1 MPDAG
6 AGVNGTASQPAS
18 GPTRIACLLV
28 PLFPLA
34 ARLRSEPELG
44 QEALAVLAGNGHAA
58 RVVAATRLARQAGI
72 RPGFTLSQARA
83 RLPKLIARPR
93 DAECERA
100 AQEALLDV
108 AESFSPRIEDGEDGL
123 AYLDGQGLERH
134 YPGESPDEELAR
146 ALMLASEKQAGLP
159 IRVGIAASKLAARVA
174 AVQPHSPT
182 LVPAGSECDVLA
194 PLPLS
199 QLTPHAAT
207 LAKLSSWGIRSL
219 GELASLP
226 KDEVAS
232 RLGPAGQQLHA
243 MARGLDPEP
252 LMPRHP
258 PPVFREGMEL
268 EWPLVNLEPFVFVAR
283 GALERITCRMQS
295 HGLGCERLGLSLQL
309 EPDGHHE
316 RSITLPA
323 PTRDVKTLLTLV
335 RLDLE
340 AHPPSAPILAFTLI
354 AHPDRPREAQL
365 SLFGPAALSPD
376 KLATT
381 VARLFSML
389 GEGRV
394 GSPRAVDAHGPERF
408 TLEPYAPPPPPKERP
423 EARMGRGLL
432 TVRVL
437 RPALAIEVITDSFER
452 HVSSTGE
459 TADALAD
466 EVAEPT
472 TEYASARSTERPL
485 SIKTLADEEATKK
498 PRIEGRVQ
506 VASGPWGLEEDW
518 WSAERLERDYWDV
531 ELASGGLYR
540 IYRDRGSGDWFV
552 DGVYD

>member
-1 MPDAG
+1 MLDVQPQAQDK
-6 AGVNGTASQPAS
+6 ASET
-18 GPTRIACLLV
+18 TRIACLLV

-34 ARLRSEPELG
+34 ARLRSEPELV

-93 DAECERA
+93 DTDCESA

-108 AESFSPRIEDGEDGL
+108 AESFSPRVEDGHDGL
-123 AYLDGQGLERH
+123 AYLDAHGLERH

-146 ALMLASEKQAGLP
+146 SLMLAAEKQAGLP

-174 AVQPHSPT
+174 AGRPHSPT
-182 LVPAGSECDVLA
+182 LVPAGAECDFLA

-207 LAKLSSWGIRSL
+207 LATLTSWGICSL
-219 GELASLP
+219 GELAALP

-232 RLGPAGQQLHA
+232 RLGAAGQQLHA

-258 PPVFREGMEL
+258 PPVFCEGMEL

-283 GALERITCRMQS
+283 GALERITRRMQG
-295 HGLGCERLGLSLQL
+295 HGLGCERLGISLEL

-340 AHPPSAPILAFTLI
+340 AHPPNAPILAFTLI

-381 VARLFSML
+381 VARLFSIL
-389 GEGRV
+389 GENRV
-394 GSPRAVDAHGPERF
+394 GSPRTVDAHRPERF
-408 TLEPYAPPPPPKERP
+408 ALEPYTPPPPPKERP
-423 EARMGRGLL
+423 EARLGRGLL

-437 RPALAIEVITDSFER
+437 RPALAIEVITDGPG
-452 HVSSTGE
+452 HDPASSEKSSGE
-459 TADALAD
+459 PAD

-472 TEYASARSTERPL
+472 TEYARARSDERPI
-485 SIKTLADEEATKK
+485 SIKTLVDETATKK
-498 PRIEGRVQ
+498 PRIEGRVR

-518 WSAERLERDYWDV
+518 WSAERLERDYWDI
-531 ELASGGLYR
+531 ELAAGGLYR
-540 IYRDRGSGDWFV
+540 IYRDRGNGDWFV
-552 DGVYD
+552 DGIYD